1 MDLKKLFVGILL
13 SICLIF
19 SLASKLTFTSAQ
31 ESKISGSFT
40 AKQLSCDDYLNVI
53 VELQDEPVIVYQL
66 RNTGEA
72 SVQSIRSTLSA
83 SAYEKMLSEKQISTY
98 YEIKKVSPDA
108 KIGFRYQFTIN
119 GFALTLKGKDISR
132 IAKISSIKR
141 ISPCQTYEI
150 ADTVSNTVI
159 GVNEIW
165 QLKDAKGNPVDGTG
179 MVIAIIDTGV
189 DYTHPDLGGGFGPNY
204 KVIGGYDFGDNDSDP
219 MDVNGHGTH
228 VAGIAAADGVIKG
241 VAPKAKILAYKIVA
255 GESGSASTE
264 AIIAGIERAVKDGA
278 NVANLSFGSGSLGT
292 SDPEDPENKAFDN
305 AADAGVLSSIAA
317 GNQGAR
323 CQTKPY
329 PLGSPSGARKVISV
343 AASDDGLHPAVV
355 ISGPD
360 VLETQKTILGNYA
373 DLSPRFPTDKEF
385 EVVTCGYGRVSDFYG
400 LDVKNKIALI
410 SRGPIGPNA
419 LYFRDKVLNAK
430 EAGATGVI
438 IYNNM
443 PGIVSPTFQV
453 EVGDEKKEYLPTI
466 FITQG
471 EGLFIK
477 DLINKGLKIKFSEI
491 SGLGTVANFTSMGP
505 ASDFYFKP
513 EVAAPGV
520 AIYSS
525 IPGGAYAGWQGTSM
539 AAPHVAG
546 AIALIKQLH
555 LDWKSDDIKAALMN
569 SATIL
574 KNYQNGE
581 VITWLL
587 QGSGRINIP
596 AAAITSGIVTP
607 YDILMKV
614 DSLKTVTLSIKN
626 VTDSPQ
632 TFIISSEIT
641 LGNSSAIS
649 VKFSSSNIAVDKG
662 QTKTI
667 IVSFTVDKSKLEKG
681 PHEGVIWLESESSK
695 LHVPFILW
703 NGDVDVPEK
712 LYAVKASSN
721 VINFTGTQNNKI
733 DFDFSLGSGSVIPAV
748 EPNERP
754 ESSNIID
761 EIEIRVT
768 DLTGNNLGTIYSK
781 SLLLLGHYKFTWDGK
796 DVYGNYF
803 LTDGKYKWA
812 VAAVESN
819 NDQQNPVIQDAAKI
833 EGEFEINYAPKTK
846 ILIVIPKNKIA
857 QEEVSTGSVKLETTN
872 KIKTFSGVMYFDANL
887 IKVETIS
894 LGGLV
899 KKDDTE
905 NYNYKVDNATG
916 EIFFEI
922 KMKEGKEITG
932 TGNLLEMSF
941 RGRIAGNSKI
951 GFEESSLYT
960 KDNTQVVAVFLPY
973 QVIVEK
979 AENPWDLNRDKKV
992 DLEDIKVFTSTFGSE
1007 PKDSNYLPLA
1017 DFNMDG
1023 IIDGKDLV
1031 IVASHFGESYP

>member
-13 SICLIF
+13 SICLFF
-19 SLASKLTFTSAQ
+19 SLASKLTFISAQ
-31 ESKISGSFT
+31 DSKISSSFT
-40 AKQLSCDDYLNVI
+40 VEQLSCDDYLNVI

-119 GFALTLKGKDISR
+119 GFALTLKGKDITKV
-132 IAKISSIKR
+132 AKIDNIKR

-159 GVNEIW
+159 GANEIW

-204 KVIGGYDFGDNDSDP
+204 KVIGGYDFGDNDTDP

-329 PLGSPSGARKVISV
+329 PLGSPSGARKIISV
-343 AASDDGLHPAVV
+343 AASDDGLHPAIIIASPEV
-355 ISGPD
+355 S
-360 VLETQKTILGNYA
+360 ESQKTILGNYA

-385 EVVTCGYGRVSDFYG
+385 EVVACGYGRVSDFYG

-430 EAGATGVI
+430 EEGAAGVI

-443 PGIVSPTFQV
+443 PGIVSPTFKV
-453 EVGDEKKEYLPTI
+453 ETGDEKKEYLPTI
-466 FITQG
+466 FITQD

-477 DLINKGLKIKFSEI
+477 DLINKGLKVKYEEI

-513 EVAAPGV
+513 ELAAPGV
-520 AIYSS
+520 AIYST
-525 IPGGAYAGWQGTSM
+525 IPGGTYASWQGTSM

-555 LDWKSDDIKAALMN
+555 PDWKSDDIKAALMN

-587 QGSGRINIP
+587 QGSGRMNIP
-596 AAAITSGIVTP
+596 AAANTSGIVTP

-614 DSLKTVTLSIKN
+614 DSMKTVTLSIKN
-626 VTDSPQ
+626 VTDSTK
-632 TFIISSEIT
+632 TFSISSEIT
-641 LGNSSAIS
+641 IGNSSAIS
-649 VKFSSSNIAVDKG
+649 VKFSSSNITVDKG
-662 QTKTI
+662 QTKTLTI
-667 IVSFTVDKSKLEKG
+667 TFTVDKAKLEKG
-681 PHEGVIWLESESSK
+681 SHEGVIWIESEEEK

-712 LYAVKASSN
+712 LYGVKASSN
-721 VINFTGTQNNKI
+721 ILNPGGTQSNTI
-733 DFDFSLGSGSVIPAV
+733 DFDYSLGSGSVIPPT

-761 EIEIRVT
+761 EIEMRVT
-768 DLTGNNLGTIYSK
+768 DLSGNALGTIYSK

-803 LTDGKYKWA
+803 LNNGKYKW
-812 VAAVESN
+812 VIAAVESN
-819 NDQQNPVIQDAAKI
+819 NDQQNPVIEDAAKV
-833 EGEFEINYAPKTK
+833 EVEFEVNNAPKTK
-846 ILIVIPKNKIA
+846 LSIVIPKNTMT
-857 QEEVSTGSVKLETTN
+857 QEEVVTGSVKAETTS
-872 KIKTFSGVMYFDANL
+872 KIAVVRGIVYFNANL
-887 IKVETIS
+887 IKVESVSI
-894 LGGLV
+894 GKLV
-899 KKDDTE
+899 KEEDAKSFS
-905 NYNYKVDNATG
+905 YRIDNSTG
-916 EIFFEI
+916 EVFVELE
-922 KMKEGKEITG
+922 MKEGKEITG

-941 RGRIAGNSKI
+941 KGRIAGTSNV
-951 GFEESSLYT
+951 GFKESSLYT
-960 KDNTQVVAVFLPY
+960 KDNASISSVFLPC
-973 QVIVEK
+973 QVIVNK
-979 AENPWDLNRDKKV
+979 AENPWDLNRDKSV
-992 DLEDIKVFTSTFGSE
+992 NSEDIKLFLSAFGAE
-1007 PKDSNYLPLA
+1007 PKDTNYLPIA
-1017 DFNMDG
+1017 DFNLDG
-1023 IIDGKDLV
+1023 IIDGKDLRV
-1031 IVASHFGESYP
+1031 IAFHYGEIYP

>member
-31 ESKISGSFT
+31 ESKISASFT
-40 AKQLSCDDYLNVI
+40 VEQLSCDDYLNVI

-66 RNTGEA
+66 RNAGEA

-98 YEIKKVSPDA
+98 YEIKKVSPYA

-119 GFALTLKGKDISR
+119 GFALVLKGKDITKV
-132 IAKISSIKR
+132 AKINNVKR

-150 ADTVSNTVI
+150 ADTVSNAVI
-159 GVNEIW
+159 GANEIW

-189 DYTHPDLGGGFGPNY
+189 DYMHPDLGGGFGPNY

-292 SDPEDPENKAFDN
+292 SDPEDPENRAFDN

-355 ISGPD
+355 ISSPD

-373 DLSPRFPTDKEF
+373 DLSPRFPIDKEF
-385 EVVTCGYGRVSDFYG
+385 EVVACGYGRVSDFYG

-430 EAGATGVI
+430 EAGAAGVI

-453 EVGDEKKEYLPTI
+453 DVGDEKKEYLPTI

-513 EVAAPGV
+513 ELAAPGV

-525 IPGGAYAGWQGTSM
+525 IPSGAYASWQGTSM

-555 LDWKSDDIKAALMN
+555 PDWKSDDIKAALMN
-569 SATIL
+569 SAAIL

-587 QGSGRINIP
+587 QGSGRINIS
-596 AAAITSGIVTP
+596 AAANTSGIVTP

-614 DSLKTVTLSIKN
+614 DSIKTVTLSIKN

-641 LGNSSAIS
+641 LGNLSAIS

-662 QTKTI
+662 QTKTMT
-667 IVSFTVDKSKLEKG
+667 VSFTVDKSKLEKG

-721 VINFTGTQNNKI
+721 VINFTGTQSNKI

-781 SLLLLGHYKFTWDGK
+781 SLLLLGHYKFAWDGK
-796 DVYGNYF
+796 DLYGNYF

-833 EGEFEINYAPKTK
+833 EGEFEVNNAPKTK

-857 QEEVSTGSVKLETTN
+857 QEEASTGSVKLETTN
-872 KIKTFSGVMYFDANL
+872 KIKAFSGVMYFDANL
-887 IKVETIS
+887 IKVEAIS

-899 KKDDTE
+899 KQDDTE

-979 AENPWDLNRDKKV
+979 AENPWDLNRDKSV
-992 DLEDIKVFTSTFGSE
+992 NSDDLKLFLSGFGSE
-1007 PKDSNYLPLA
+1007 PKDTNYLPIA
-1017 DFNMDG
+1017 DFNLDG
-1023 IIDGKDLV
+1023 VIDGKDLFV
-1031 IVASHFGESYP
+1031 IASHYGEIYP